1 MFKDYQKLSSL
12 STFLLEGYS
21 YYCCIIISL
30 CRIVDVGGQRS
41 ERKKWIHCFED
52 VYPLFF
58 VALSAYDLR
67 LREEQAIVSERER
80 DAVRGGGGRTGK
92 KRELG
97 GGGRES
103 MRGGRERERC
113 SGRRRR

>member
-52 VYPLFF
+52 VTAILFF

-80 DAVRGGGGRTGK
+80 
-92 KRELG
+92 
-97 GGGRES
+97 
-103 MRGGRERERC
+103 C
-113 SGRRRR
+113 SGRRRGADREEERAWWRGEGEYERGERERERW